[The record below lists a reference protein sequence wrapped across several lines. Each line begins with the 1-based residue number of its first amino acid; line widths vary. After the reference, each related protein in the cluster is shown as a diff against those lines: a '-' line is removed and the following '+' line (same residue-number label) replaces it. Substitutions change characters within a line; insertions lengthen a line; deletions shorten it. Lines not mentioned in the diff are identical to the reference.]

1 MKRLFFPLFF
11 LCGCGSPMH
20 LQYDHGRA
28 SSQAFSA
35 QGNLARPGIEDDAV
49 PLSGTEALE
58 IRSRV
63 FEQSTDQESGKAEF
77 VQEIGVE

>member
-1 MKRLFFPLFF
+1 MIRMIPLFA
-11 LCGCGSPMH
+11 LMGCGSPVH

-49 PLSGTEALE
+49 PLSGAEAME

-63 FEQSTDQESGKAEF
+63 FEQSTNAESGKAEF
-77 VQEIGVE
+77 VQEIGVQ

>member
-1 MKRLFFPLFF
+1 MIRLIPMML
-11 LCGCGSPMH
+11 LIGCGSPMH

-49 PLSGTEALE
+49 PLSGTEAME

-63 FEQSTDQESGKAEF
+63 FEKSTDTESGKAEY

>member
-1 MKRLFFPLFF
+1 MMRF
-11 LCGCGSPMH
+11 LPAMMFIGCGSPMH
-20 LQYDHGRA
+20 LQYDHSRA

-49 PLSGTEALE
+49 PLSGAEAME

-63 FEQSTDQESGKAEF
+63 FEQSTNAESGKAEYAKDIT
-77 VQEIGVE
+77 VQ